1 MKKECAT
8 NDIFGHKKTELNSLI
23 QNSIIL
29 LDIKRVNDL
38 LFIDYI
44 SKSESQNV
52 SVHLLL
58 KLRHKITDVLYDTIE
73 DFIVNIPSLMELRI
87 HNLVLEREVFLID
100 IQIKELE

>member
-8 NDIFGHKKTELNSLI
+8 NDIFGHKNPELNSLI

-29 LDIKRVNDL
+29 LNIKRMDDL

-44 SKSESQNV
+44 SKSESQNAT
-52 SVHLLL
+52 VHLLL
-58 KLRHKITDVLYDTIE
+58 RLRHKITDVLYDTIE

-87 HNLVLEREVFLID
+87 HNLILEREVFLID
-100 IQIKELE
+100 IQVKELE